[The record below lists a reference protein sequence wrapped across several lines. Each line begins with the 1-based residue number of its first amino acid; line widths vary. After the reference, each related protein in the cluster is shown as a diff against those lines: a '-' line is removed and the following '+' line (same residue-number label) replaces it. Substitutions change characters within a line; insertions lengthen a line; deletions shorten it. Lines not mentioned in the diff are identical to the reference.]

1 MKDLSKELLTQIVPY
16 VKGNLN
22 TNSNNQEDL
31 TTLNKRKKRRA
42 AYKVY
47 NQTTRPD
54 KFGTK
59 NRDESYSY
67 INRLLKLQRVNYY
80 HALLHPYAVCV
91 ERSPVCLPME
101 IPIPTVTTYHMKMLN
116 LTADSNGTL
125 KLRFTVPKILGTST
139 SVPAVAFSCGTTT
152 NVDANWTAIMT
163 STSLPNVIKSRNVGI
178 EFRLTYTGKVLDTAG
193 TIESMASYSAG
204 KVRYNTAAVPYAC
217 TMGQFTNSPDI
228 DSFGHQMPWF
238 EREPLEPGK
247 VVRCIWVPVDYA
259 DRDFHT
265 SYTYAA
271 DIVQSEHA
279 SDMEWFVLVRGAAA
293 NAPFLLEYAA
303 IIEAQMVNSTDIFAR
318 NSTLLTNADVNDKQ
332 VIQEGIK
339 NRSAKY
345 NKDDSVAS
353 ALKNLA
359 NKGVDYLKKHSAEIT
374 TWGLKALGALL
385 V

>member
-1 MKDLSKELLTQIVPY
+1 MPY

-47 NQTTRPD
+47 NQTMRPD

-59 NRDESYSY
+59 NREESYSY
-67 INRLLKLQRVNYY
+67 INRLLKLQRINYY
-80 HALLHPYAVCV
+80 HALLHPYAVCI

-101 IPIPTVTTYHMKMLN
+101 IPIPTVTTYHMKKLDI
-116 LTADSNGTL
+116 TADSTGTL
-125 KLRFTVPKILGTST
+125 KLRFTVPKVAANST
-139 SVPAVAFSCGTTT
+139 SVPAIAYYCSSAAATVDT
-152 NVDANWTAIMT
+152 NWSAIMT
-163 STSLPNVIKSRNVGI
+163 ATSLPNVIKTRNVGI

-193 TIESMASYSAG
+193 TIESMASYSAT
-204 KVRYNTAAVPYAC
+204 KMRYNSAAVPYGC
-217 TMGQFTNSPDI
+217 ISGQFTNSPDI
-228 DSFGHQMPWF
+228 DAYGHQMPWF

-247 VVRCIWVPVDYA
+247 VVRCIWAPVDYS

-265 SYTYAA
+265 AYTYTA
-271 DIVQSEHA
+271 DAVQNEYA
-279 SDMEWFVLVRGAAA
+279 SDMEWFIVVKGAAA
-293 NAPFLLEYAA
+293 GAPFLLEYAA
-303 IIEAQMVNSTDIFAR
+303 VIETQMLSSTDVYAR

-332 VIQEGIK
+332 VIHEGIK
-339 NRSAKY
+339 NRSAKH
-345 NKDDSVAS
+345 NRDDSVAS

-359 NKGVDYLKKHSAEIT
+359 NRGVDYLKKHSAEIT